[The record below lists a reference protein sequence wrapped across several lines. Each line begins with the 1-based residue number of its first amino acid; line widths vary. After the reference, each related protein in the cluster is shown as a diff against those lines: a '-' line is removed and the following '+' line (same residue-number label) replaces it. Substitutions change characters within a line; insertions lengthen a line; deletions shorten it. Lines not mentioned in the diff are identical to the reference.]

1 MVSHYAMMKAERP
14 GCFHTERAHFCV
26 QSPVNSPCFSGRL
39 LSLSLC
45 ILVAMTV
52 GCASLQPAATNVPPA
67 ASARQRAID
76 EMIDST
82 VKVTI
87 EREGRR
93 VTSAS
98 GIVVAS
104 RAGAGTEA
112 VSYVLTAAHVLTGGD
127 NATIMVGFCGSDAA
141 RGKLAAT
148 VIARGG
154 PDTLDLAL
162 LRVPGLAAPAVRLPA
177 DDVVWLGQP
186 IVVIGFPEGERVGLS
201 GGIVSQLPLS
211 ARPNGIPAD
220 RPEQR
225 IVIDAAAPR
234 GVSGGG
240 VFEVETGRL
249 VGIVQ
254 GHQTVSMAVKD
265 QAQAYTLKF
274 PVPGATFVVPMAQIR
289 PFLARPEASA
299 ELRPLLPGTA
309 QAASSLPR

>member
-1 MVSHYAMMKAERP
+1 
-14 GCFHTERAHFCV
+14 
-26 QSPVNSPCFSGRL
+26 
-39 LSLSLC
+39 
-45 ILVAMTV
+45 MTV
-52 GCASLQPAATNVPPA
+52 GCARLQPATSDIPSA

-141 RGKLAAT
+141 RGKLSAT
-148 VIARGG
+148 VIARGK
-154 PDTLDLAL
+154 PETLDLAL

-177 DDVVWLGQP
+177 DDAVWLGQP

-220 RPEQR
+220 RPEHR

-249 VGIVQ
+249 IGIVQ

-265 QAQAYTLKF
+265 QAQSYTLKF

-289 PFLARPEASA
+289 PLLASPEASA
-299 ELRPLLPGTA
+299 ELRPLLPGLA
-309 QAASSLPR
+309 QAASSLPK

>member
-1 MVSHYAMMKAERP
+1 MMKPDRP
-14 GCFHTERAHFCV
+14 ECFHTEGAHSCV
-26 QSPVNSPCFSGRL
+26 EVRTIAKSRSTWLVILN
-39 LSLSLC
+39 LC
-45 ILVAMTV
+45 ILIAMAA
-52 GCASLQPAATNVPPA
+52 GCASHQPATTNVPSA

-104 RAGAGTEA
+104 RGGAGTEA
-112 VSYVLTAAHVLTGGD
+112 VSYVLTAAHVLTGGE

-141 RGKLAAT
+141 RGKLSAT
-148 VIARGG
+148 VIARGK

-265 QAQAYTLKF
+265 QAQSYTLKF